1 MTALGMLRTCR
12 PPISLL
18 FLWALVLPFSPATG
32 LAPKRGQVCRRD
44 ALLRGVGAVFLG
56 GSAPA
61 LARDTPASAFFKFE
75 GEYDDQLH
83 PLCERKIS
91 VRVDNPGTK
100 ERKYWATISGND
112 VGPVGIGDK
121 VYLPCSEKAK
131 SQYPLRTFQ
140 FEASIA
146 PDGQSVDAGDGV
158 HVGKLNS
165 VKAGDDFDG
174 IRWQDGNRWIR
185 LPLEDTTAAV
195 PAAGAATTTAPP

>member
-121 VYLPCSEKAK
+121 VYLPCDEKAK
-131 SQYPLRTFQ
+131 SLYASRTFS
-140 FEASIA
+140 FEAIIS
-146 PDGQSVDAGDGV
+146 PDGEAVDAGDGI
-158 HVGKLNS
+158 HVGRYKS
-165 VKAGDDFDG
+165 ERRGDDFDG
-174 IRWQDGNRWIR
+174 IRWQDGNRWVR
-185 LPLEDTTAAV
+185 RKEQPDEDAAAAAAAAAAA
-195 PAAGAATTTAPP
+195 PAK